1 MPGTRKLGRT
11 TDHRKA
17 ILRAMVTYLLENG
30 KIETTVTRAKEV
42 RAMAEKMIT
51 TAKTNDLHSKRQVLA
66 YVTKEDVVKK
76 LFDTIAPEYADR
88 NGGYTRMY
96 KLGPRRGDGAEMA
109 LIKLVADGKV
119 GHANAKKILEVMFD
133 EDIDPAKYAEENGYI
148 VSNDTGKI
156 EEVIRAVVASDPKTV
171 SDYKGG
177 KEKALMALFGRC
189 MKDLRG
195 NCDPQVLRELLLK
208 IINE

>member
-1 MPGTRKLGRT
+1 MLSINGVALG
-11 TDHRKA
+11 
-17 ILRAMVTYLLENG
+17 
-30 KIETTVTRAKEV
+30 
-42 RAMAEKMIT
+42 
-51 TAKTNDLHSKRQVLA
+51 Q
-66 YVTKEDVVKK
+66 
-76 LFDTIAPEYADR
+76 
-88 NGGYTRMY
+88 
-96 KLGPRRGDGAEMA
+96 

-133 EDIDPAKYAEENGYI
+133 EDIDPARYAEENGYV